1 MAIDVEEIARSASF
15 RGALDEKTRAV
26 LRDAEKYAPPPDTD
40 KYAPPHDSRTELV
53 HLHTEKATVH
63 GGDMGSVSAGSA

>member
-26 LRDAEKYAPPPDTD
+26 LRDAEKFVPPAERGGDDT
-40 KYAPPHDSRTELV
+40 RTDLV
-53 HLHTEKATVH
+53 HLAGEKSPGATS
-63 GGDMGSVSAGSA
+63 GKA